1 MGPYAIGGETI
12 AELPSPHQDCIGL
25 TLAFYCFQPR
35 RPLSQENHL
44 LNSEDARLNLPSYY
58 GYRLLGA
65 AFVAQFISL
74 GIYSYVLGPFMGPMT
89 ADLDWSRGDFTLTR
103 TIGQIVMAL
112 VGFMVG
118 AYVDRIGARPIMLVG
133 TVILSGALYLH
144 SAVESLTVWWL
155 LNGVALTTGCAMV
168 GNLVVNVTLSKWFVL
183 HRGKA
188 IAIAAM
194 GVSLGGILLTP
205 LVTWL
210 IDNLDWRA
218 AWKWLA
224 VLTFIIMTPISL
236 TMRRKPEDYGLRP
249 DGLSEIDYQSARGE
263 QARAEA
269 ARAFTR
275 NQALRTFSFYALVVA
290 FGFFSINIVVLLLH
304 TVPYLT
310 DNGFSRNQAALAM
323 VIASIPAMLSK
334 PLWGILIDRMPVKPL
349 AAVSASVTGI
359 ALFLIIAAV
368 QADAIFWVYAA
379 FVALGLGWGGMIPMQ
394 EVIWASFFGRTHLGA
409 IRGAGLPIALT
420 LSALAPWLVGTY
432 YDEVGN
438 YIVALQIVAGL
449 NVFSGILIYG
459 VNPPNPR

>member
-1 MGPYAIGGETI
+1 M
-12 AELPSPHQDCIGL
+12 
-25 TLAFYCFQPR
+25 
-35 RPLSQENHL
+35 
-44 LNSEDARLNLPSYY
+44 
-58 GYRLLGA
+58 
-65 AFVAQFISL
+65 
-74 GIYSYVLGPFMGPMT
+74 
-89 ADLDWSRGDFTLTR
+89 
-103 TIGQIVMAL
+103 
-112 VGFMVG
+112 
-118 AYVDRIGARPIMLVG
+118 
-133 TVILSGALYLH
+133 
-144 SAVESLTVWWL
+144 
-155 LNGVALTTGCAMV
+155 
-168 GNLVVNVTLSKWFVL
+168 
-183 HRGKA
+183 
-188 IAIAAM
+188 
-194 GVSLGGILLTP
+194 
-205 LVTWL
+205 
-210 IDNLDWRA
+210 
-218 AWKWLA
+218 
-224 VLTFIIMTPISL
+224 
-236 TMRRKPEDYGLRP
+236 MRRKPEDYGLRP

-269 ARAFTR
+269 ASAFTR

-334 PLWGILIDRMPVKPL
+334 PLWGILIDRMPIKPL